1 MNGIRILLN
10 SNANQARR
18 FHHCISKN
26 SFTTRNICEQVI
38 ITTCPYQVLSL
49 MTYTNLSSPKNNGL
63 IAIYLCLA
71 ITVSSCLWSTV
82 HCFVTKAETLQIS
95 MLHSALH
102 SAAAK
107 FPRHCALGFSILS
120 VYFRGSLVSES
131 IDMWCNTIR
140 WSVKLMMSYTVQEK
154 NLYFNTRPILQLA
167 EAELAAIVQYLQ
179 LFI

>member
-1 MNGIRILLN
+1 MVLEYYSIQMQIKLGD
-10 SNANQARR
+10 
-18 FHHCISKN
+18 
-26 SFTTRNICEQVI
+26 FTTAFQKIPSRREIFVSRSSLLL
-38 ITTCPYQVLSL
+38 VLIKN
-49 MTYTNLSSPKNNGL
+49 TNLSSPKNNGL